1 MVGFGRAK
9 AAHAG
14 EMVNVQCE
22 LVVKALR
29 DEQRE
34 LTRLGYDLEVQR
46 LVIDASRW
54 DLMAQAG
61 RDIEHALTSLRRADL
76 ARAVTVAAAHA
87 QLTSEL
93 EPLGVSA
100 GSFPTLGQI
109 ASAAPA
115 GDAGLLLDLGAQ
127 LERLLAK
134 VVALADESLGRLER
148 LRGFLHGRS
157 SLPDALHSEVGGEVL
172 QSSAETRLER
182 RLELFLESVAVPDT
196 PAELL
201 DALEEAVSEDDPSV
215 ADALLQL
222 RLQSVSFEAAVG
234 LLRSVGCTPLLD
246 FLREDHVLAPP
257 EVEL

>member
-134 VVALADESLGRLER
+134 VVALA
-148 LRGFLHGRS
+148 
-157 SLPDALHSEVGGEVL
+157 ALHSEVGGEVL